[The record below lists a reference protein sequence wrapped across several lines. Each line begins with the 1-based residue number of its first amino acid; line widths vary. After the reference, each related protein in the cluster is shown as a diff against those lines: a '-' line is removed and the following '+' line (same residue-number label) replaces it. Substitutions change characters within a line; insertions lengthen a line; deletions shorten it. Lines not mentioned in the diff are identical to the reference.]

1 MSAGLVASRHSIIDT
16 INLIIISTIKYYKD
30 MNKISLWGLFWPQKI
45 QNNHLSKIMRITL
58 FTLFV
63 FFFSL
68 YAEKANSQ
76 NALVTINEQNVYLE
90 TILNKIE
97 SQTKYLFITNSNV
110 DLKRKFSVNVKSNSV
125 ATVLTNLFKGT
136 DITYTLEGEHIIISS
151 KGVSKTKNEK
161 KTIKGNICDETK
173 EPLIGVSVHV
183 KGTNIGTITD
193 MNGDFS
199 ITENFS
205 PKDVLVISY
214 IGYKAQEVSAK
225 GENILHITLQDEAQ
239 AIDEVVVTALGIKRA
254 TKALSYNVQ
263 QVSEDE
269 LLKNKDANFINA
281 LSGKVAGVT
290 INASSSGV
298 GGASK
303 VVMRGSKAISQS
315 SNALYVIDGVPM
327 FNMGSEGGQKFD
339 SKGTTEAIAD
349 INPEDIESMSVLT
362 GAAAAALYGSHAA
375 NGAIVITTKKGKEGR
390 LSLVVSQNTDF
401 LRPFRMPS
409 FQNSYGT
416 GDLQNSASSVEK
428 SWGHKLNPANFMGYD
443 PSDDFLETGIVTTET
458 VALSTGTEKN
468 QTYFSMSAINSKG
481 MVPNNDYNR
490 YNFSFR
496 NTTSFLKDKITLDIS
511 ANYVKQTDK
520 NMVNQGTYS
529 NPLVTAYLFP
539 RGDDWNET
547 RMFEHYDTQRKIHT
561 QYWPQNF
568 SALTGQNPYW
578 IAHRN
583 LRENDKDR
591 YMLSAG
597 VNYKVLN
604 WLSIAGRVRID
615 NSNNDYTKKLYATSN
630 STLTNENPDALL
642 RGSFGLEKTAEKQ
655 MYADLMFNIN
665 KTFNEK
671 FSLQVNVGASF
682 SDMKQNMFRNEGPIS
697 EKGLANIFN
706 VMQLDN
712 TKTKRTQSGY
722 HDQTQ
727 SIFASAE
734 LGYKSTYYLTVT
746 GRSDWPSQLIGDNSV
761 KSAFF
766 YPSVGGS
773 IILSELIQM
782 PKQLSFLKVRASY
795 ASVGLPFPRFLAQP
809 TYKWDDASQS
819 WLPKTHYPM
828 ADLKP
833 EKTNSWEIGISA
845 RFLKHFNLDLSL
857 YTAKTYNQTFDPQIS
872 PSSGYS
878 TFYVQTGNVRNKGI
892 ELSLGYQ
899 NEWNHQFKWASN
911 FTFSANRNK
920 IIELLENY
928 ENPVSHEQI
937 TLERLDVGGLGY
949 ARFVLKKGGSLGDL
963 YSTADIQRDDEGYIY
978 INSKGEVASNTKG
991 EDVKL
996 GSVFPKCNL
1005 AWRNDF
1011 SWKNWNASFMLSAR
1025 IGGIVYSAT
1034 QAYLDYYGVSKATAD
1049 ARDFGGI
1056 LLNGNDWVDP
1066 QNWYS
1071 VVAGQSGIPQYY
1083 TYSATNLRLQEA
1095 SIGYTIPKNKLW
1107 GIADVTV
1114 SVVGRNLWMIYC
1126 KAPFDPEA
1134 VATTGNYYQ
1143 GIDNFMMPSTRNM
1156 GFNVRL
1162 KF

>member
-1 MSAGLVASRHSIIDT
+1 MKSNHSLRRSNSFRALLILLFIAVSTQWAAAQLTLSTSRTTLGVVIKQIQSQSKYQFFYNDK
-16 INLIIISTIKYYKD
+16 LSTITVEPYNVKD
-30 MNKISLWGLFWPQKI
+30 ASLKNVLETLLKDKNILFKIEDNI
-45 QNNHLSKIMRITL
+45 
-58 FTLFV
+58 
-63 FFFSL
+63 
-68 YAEKANSQ
+68 
-76 NALVTINEQNVYLE
+76 VYLSE
-90 TILNKIE
+90 
-97 SQTKYLFITNSNV
+97 
-110 DLKRKFSVNVKSNSV
+110 
-125 ATVLTNLFKGT
+125 
-136 DITYTLEGEHIIISS
+136 
-151 KGVSKTKNEK
+151 KGVSDANQQKTGKER
-161 KTIKGNICDETK
+161 TVAGRVTDSKGES
-173 EPLIGVSVHV
+173 LIGVSIQV
-183 KGTNIGTITD
+183 KGTNNGGITD
-193 MNGDFS
+193 LDGNYK
-199 ITENFS
+199 ITTNATN
-205 PKDVLVISY
+205 PVIVFSY
-214 IGYKAQEVSAK
+214 IGYKIQEFPLRGQNSINV
-225 GENILHITLQDEAQ
+225 TLQDDTQSIE
-239 AIDEVVVTALGIKRA
+239 EVVVTALGIRRA

-263 QVSEDE
+263 QISEDE
-269 LLKNKDANFINA
+269 LLRNKDANFINA

-290 INASSSGV
+290 INSSSSGV

-303 VVMRGSKAISQS
+303 VVMRGSKAINQS

-327 FNMGSEGGQKFD
+327 FNLGSEGGQEFD

-390 LSLVVSQNTDF
+390 LNLTVSQNTDF
-401 LRPFRMPS
+401 LRPFRMPA
-409 FQNSYGT
+409 FQTSYGT
-416 GDLQNSASSVEK
+416 GDLQNSSSSVEK
-428 SWGHKLNPANFMGYD
+428 SWGHKLNAANYMGYD
-443 PSDDFLETGIVTTET
+443 PADDFLKTGVVTTET
-458 VALSTGTEKN
+458 IALSTGTEKN
-468 QTYFSMSAINSKG
+468 QTYFSASAVNSKG

-490 YNFSFR
+490 YNFTFR
-496 NTTSFLKDKITLDIS
+496 NTTSFLKDKMTLDLS
-511 ANYVKQTDK
+511 ANYVKQNDR

-539 RGDDWNET
+539 RGDDWNDIKMYE
-547 RMFEHYDTQRKIHT
+547 RYDTQRKINT

-578 IAHRN
+578 TAYRN
-583 LRENDKDR
+583 LRENSKDR

-597 VNYKVLN
+597 LNYEILD
-604 WLSIAGRVRID
+604 WLSVAGRVRID

-642 RGSFGLEKTAEKQ
+642 RGSYGLEKTTEKQ
-655 MYADLMFNIN
+655 TYADMMVNIN

-671 FSLQVNVGASF
+671 ISLQANIGVSF
-682 SDMKQNMFRNEGPIS
+682 SDMMQNIFRNEGPIS

-712 TKTKRTQSGY
+712 TKTKRAQTGY
-722 HDQTQ
+722 HEQTQ
-727 SIFASAE
+727 SIFASTE
-734 LGYKSTYYLTVT
+734 LGYKSTYYLTLT
-746 GRSDWPSQLIGDNSV
+746 GRTDWPSQLSGPNSI

-773 IILSELIQM
+773 IILSELVTM
-782 PKQLSFLKVRASY
+782 PKQISFLKVRASY

-809 TYKWDDASQS
+809 TYKWDEASQG

-828 ADLKP
+828 VDLKP
-833 EKTNSWEIGISA
+833 EKTNSWEVGISA
-845 RFLKHFNLDLSL
+845 KFLEHFSLDLSL

-878 TFYVQTGNVRNKGI
+878 TFYVQTGSVLNKGI

-899 NEWNHQFKWASN
+899 NEWNNNFRWSSN

-920 IIELLENY
+920 IMELLENY
-928 ENPVSHEQI
+928 ENPVSHELI

-949 ARFVLKKGGSLGDL
+949 ARFVLKKGGGLGDL
-963 YSTADIQRDDEGYIY
+963 YSTADVQRDSNGFVYID
-978 INSKGEVASNTKG
+978 SKGDIASDTKA
-991 EDVKL
+991 EDIKL
-996 GSVFPKCNL
+996 GSVFPKSNL

-1011 SWKNWNASFMLSAR
+1011 NWKNISLGFMLSAR

-1034 QAYLDYYGVSKATAD
+1034 QAYLDYYGVSKNTAD
-1049 ARDFGGI
+1049 ARDYGGVVA
-1056 LLNGNDWVDP
+1056 NGSDLVNA
-1066 QNWYS
+1066 QKWYS

-1107 GIADVTV
+1107 GVADVTL

-1143 GIDNFMMPSTRNM
+1143 GIDNFMMPNTRNI